1 MARPR
6 VLITG
11 ITGMVGSHLADFLL
25 EKTDWDIVGMC
36 RWRSPMDNLG
46 HIAHRINAGDRVFLH
61 YGEPDIRT
69 KVDKINA
76 YSTGLVADKLR
87 RRQRFLGVRM
97 LFYPPLFFLRQY
109 VGKPDNPELIVYRIR
124 PTRVRYMR
132 EWALDYHEVPL
143 EATD

>member
-46 HIAHRINAGDRVFLH
+46 HIAHRINAGDRMFLH
-61 YGEPDIRT
+61 YGDLRDTMSIRD
-69 KVDKINA
+69 V
-76 YSTGLVADKLR
+76 VAKA
-87 RRQRFLGVRM
+87 
-97 LFYPPLFFLRQY
+97 
-109 VGKPDNPELIVYRIR
+109 KPDYVFHLAAHIDEAPAPGRGFLDAKPLPR
-124 PTRVRYMR
+124 PKIKR
-132 EWALDYHEVPL
+132 L
-143 EATD
+143 